1 MKIEQKNKFES
12 DSAAKWVSHTIA
24 HSQVVV
30 MNSYFC
36 KQNQNRA
43 CVAKSDYNDFPK
55 IIIYF

>member
-1 MKIEQKNKFES
+1 MKIEQKKKFES
-12 DSAAKWVSHTIA
+12 DSAGKWVSHTIT

-43 CVAKSDYNDFPK
+43 CVAKVDNTDL
-55 IIIYF
+55 

>member
-12 DSAAKWVSHTIA
+12 DSAAKWVSHTIT

-30 MNSYFC
+30 MNSYFS

-43 CVAKSDYNDFPK
+43 CVAKVDNTDL
-55 IIIYF
+55 